1 MLMTGENHGPPHSP
15 AARAHETRVHQAR
28 FRKEHARKKDA
39 SSEIVIEVDAEP
51 IACRRG

>member
-15 AARAHETRVHQAR
+15 AARAHETRAHQAL
-28 FRKEHARKKDA
+28 FRKEDARKKDA

-51 IACRRG
+51 IARRRG